1 MTVRGRHYQ
10 TKREQAAAMIQVLER
25 KDPGTVERLRNDPLS
40 VLRTWPGIQLI
51 LAAESSAGSGCS
63 IAGRYDDE
71 TDPPTLVVGAAR
83 SYRRRGFTALHE
95 FGHHL
100 QRTNVELGQTLFTG
114 PDSEGLE
121 ETACDEFAS
130 HVLLPDDLVA
140 EAIGT
145 AGPTANDVVDLY
157 VTSRASREACCV
169 RAANMLNGAGAV
181 LLLDSA
187 GTVLF
192 AAPRGLVP
200 PARGSD
206 QSKTP
211 LIEAALRQ
219 RTSAQRDETF
229 VTYRNGDAS
238 EHLYG
243 QAAWCDDHDYLIA
256 VVASDNVPW
265 MPLALPRPGTRRG
278 RYGTWWTCEA
288 PGCGESFKITESP
301 CERCDQP
308 RCGHGHCGCTALRAQ
323 RDQECA
329 ECHLTLPPRCFDGTS
344 PICRDCA

>member
-1 MTVRGRHYQ
+1 MTARGRHHQ

-25 KDPGTVERLRNDPLS
+25 ENPGTVERLRDDPLS

-51 LAAESSAGSGCS
+51 LASESSAGSGCS

-83 SYRRRGFTALHE
+83 SHRRRGFTALHE

-100 QRTNVELGQTLFTG
+100 QRTNVELGQPLFTG
-114 PDSEGLE
+114 LDSEGLE
-121 ETACDEFAS
+121 EAACDEFAS
-130 HVLLPDDLVA
+130 RVLLPDNLVA
-140 EAIGT
+140 DAIGT
-145 AGPTANDVVDLY
+145 SGPSASDVVNLY
-157 VTSRASREACCV
+157 ATSQASREACCV
-169 RAANMLNGAGAV
+169 RAANMLNGAGTV

-192 AAPRGLVP
+192 AAPHGLVP

-219 RTSAQRDETF
+219 RASAQRDETF
-229 VTYRNGDAS
+229 VTYRNGDTS

-265 MPLALPRPGTRRG
+265 LPLALPRLGTRRS
-278 RYGTWWTCEA
+278 RYGTWWTCEFA
-288 PGCGESFKITESP
+288 ACGETFKVEEPP
-301 CERCDQP
+301 CDRCDQP
-308 RCGHGHCGCTALRAQ
+308 RCGHGHCGCTAARALRD
-323 RDQECA
+323 RECTQ
-329 ECHLTLPPRCFDGTS
+329 CRLTLPPRCFDGAS
-344 PICRDCA
+344 PICRECA

>member
-1 MTVRGRHYQ
+1 MTARGRHHQ
-10 TKREQAAAMIQVLER
+10 AKREQAAAMIQVLER
-25 KDPGTVERLRNDPLS
+25 GDFATIEGLRDDPLS

-51 LAAESSAGSGCS
+51 LAPESSAGSGCS

-71 TDPPTLVVGAAR
+71 TDPPTLVVGTSR

-100 QRTNVELGQTLFTG
+100 QRTNVELGQTLFAG
-114 PDSEGLE
+114 LDSEGLE

-130 HVLLPDDLVA
+130 RVLLPDDLVA
-140 EAIGT
+140 ESIGT
-145 AGPTANDVVDLY
+145 AGPAASDVVDLF
-157 VTSRASREACCV
+157 VRSQASREACCV

-181 LLLDSA
+181 LLLDDT

-219 RTSAQRDETF
+219 RTSAQRDKTF
-229 VTYRNGDAS
+229 VTYRNGDTS
-238 EHLYG
+238 EYLYG
-243 QAAWCDDHDYLIA
+243 QAAWCDDHEYLIA

-265 MPLALPRPGTRRG
+265 MPLALPRPGTRRS
-278 RYGTWWTCEA
+278 RYGTWWTCET
-288 PGCGESFKITESP
+288 PGCGETFKIMKPP
-301 CERCDQP
+301 CQRCDQP
-308 RCGHGHCGCTALRAQ
+308 SCGHGHCGCTAVRTQ
-323 RDQECA
+323 RDRECTA
-329 ECHLTLPPRCFDGTS
+329 CRLTLPPRCFEGTS
-344 PICRDCA
+344 PICRDCV